1 MNKNCEYCSKEFST
15 YRPRQKCCSR
25 KCTTTKNNKKY
36 NERLNKETISKIT
49 DDLPKCLICGWE
61 SRALHAHLRFKHQ
74 MTVTK
79 YKEKFNVDPNVLYHH
94 SYLNNLSNAIKGK
107 NNPAYNHGGKYSP
120 YSNKFI
126 KYEELSEE
134 DRNTTLNDIFDKVNE
149 TKELNQ
155 TFTTRIEYYLNKGM
169 TEEEALIALS
179 ERQTTFSLEICIEK
193 YGKEE
198 GLKRWQDRQDKWHSN
213 FKKSNY
219 SKISQKLFWM
229 IMHYFIEKNIPTDDI
244 HFATKIDNGLNNE
257 KSIKLNGGR
266 VVITDPFV

>member
-15 YRPRQKCCSR
+15 SKPRQKCCSR
-25 KCTTTKNNKKY
+25 KCTTKKNNKKY

-49 DDLPKCLICGWE
+49 DDFPKCLICGWE

-74 MTVTK
+74 MTVTE
-79 YKEKFNVDPNVLYHH
+79 YKEKFNVYNNALYHH
-94 SYLNNLSNAIKGK
+94 SYLNKLSETIKGE
-107 NNPAYNHGGKYSP
+107 NNPAYNHGGKFSP
-120 YSNKFI
+120 YSSKFV

-134 DRNTTLNDIFDKVNE
+134 DRQKALNDMYSKVNE

-169 TEEEALIALS
+169 TEEEAAIALT

-193 YGKEE
+193 YGEEE
-198 GLKRWQDRQDKWHSN
+198 GLKRWQERQNTWHSN

-219 SKISQKLFWM
+219 
-229 IMHYFIEKNIPTDDI
+229 Y
-244 HFATKIDNGLNNE
+244 
-257 KSIKLNGGR
+257 
-266 VVITDPFV
+266 